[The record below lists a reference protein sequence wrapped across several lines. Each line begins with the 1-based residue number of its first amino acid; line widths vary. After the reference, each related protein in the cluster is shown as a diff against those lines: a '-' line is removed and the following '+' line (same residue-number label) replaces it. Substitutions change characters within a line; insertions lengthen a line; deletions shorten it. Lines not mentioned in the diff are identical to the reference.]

1 MTLNTNFAGA
11 ALMPPRG
18 KLQGPDRGLDALI
31 GLVIVIVELLIGF
44 LAISALYVSGETYL
58 ESAPS
63 ARENISAGFAIAL
76 FGSAI
81 VVGITSLIFLVR
93 LATGRRSW
101 RSPLIGLIL
110 MTVILFVGYV
120 VMAA

>member
-11 ALMPPRG
+11 ALMPPHG

-101 RSPLIGLIL
+101 RSPLVGLIL